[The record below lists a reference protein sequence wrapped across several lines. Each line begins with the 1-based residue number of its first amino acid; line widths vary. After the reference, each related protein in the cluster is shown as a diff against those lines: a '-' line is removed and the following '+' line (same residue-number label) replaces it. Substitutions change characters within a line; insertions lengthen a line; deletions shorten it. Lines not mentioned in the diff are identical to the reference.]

1 MVMSCAF
8 HTSQFVSASQPL
20 FEICTR
26 NTARNGILS
35 FCDMERRKAKINSW
49 KEDEDEI
56 IRKIPIAMIEKYDSI
71 GLTSKV
77 LWL

>member
-1 MVMSCAF
+1 
-8 HTSQFVSASQPL
+8 
-20 FEICTR
+20 
-26 NTARNGILS
+26 
-35 FCDMERRKAKINSW
+35 MERRKAKINSW